1 MRSRTDERR
10 DTDTREWLAAGT
22 VVAVIAT
29 VGSLWFSLGLGL
41 VPCELCW
48 YQRILMYPLVVIL
61 GVAAFEMRSKVWRT
75 VVPLSLLGTA
85 IAAYHSVLQLTTT
98 SCTFSGSCAVVQWRL
113 PVLGMSIP
121 NLSLTAFLLI
131 TIAVIGGT
139 VTGKAE

>member
-1 MRSRTDERR
+1 MGRSQRVPLLRRTVRDGRR
-10 DTDTREWLAAGT
+10 SAA
-22 VVAVIAT
+22 
-29 VGSLWFSLGLGL
+29 
-41 VPCELCW
+41 
-48 YQRILMYPLVVIL
+48 PLVVIL
-61 GVAAFEMRSKVWRT
+61 GVAAFETRSKVWRT

-139 VTGKAE
+139 VAGKAE